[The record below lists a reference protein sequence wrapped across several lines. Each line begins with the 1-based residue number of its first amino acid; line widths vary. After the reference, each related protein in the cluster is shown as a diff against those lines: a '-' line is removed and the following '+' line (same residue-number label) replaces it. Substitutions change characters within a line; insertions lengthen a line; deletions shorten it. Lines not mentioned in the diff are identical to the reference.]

1 MQRHR
6 GGVFLDSVVRE
17 ESIDLVSEA
26 MMSLSPGG
34 LIQHNDDLTSTMA
47 KWEVT
52 EGY

>member
-1 MQRHR
+1 M
-6 GGVFLDSVVRE
+6 FLDSVVRE